1 MTVQVMNMVQYIA
14 FAERK
19 IMVH

>member
-1 MTVQVMNMVQYIA
+1 MTVQVTNMVQYIA